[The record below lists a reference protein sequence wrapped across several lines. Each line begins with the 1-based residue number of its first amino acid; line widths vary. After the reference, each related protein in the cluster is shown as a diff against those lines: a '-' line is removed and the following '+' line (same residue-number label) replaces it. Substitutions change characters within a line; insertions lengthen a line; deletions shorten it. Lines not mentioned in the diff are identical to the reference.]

1 MSTEFLSTE
10 RRILSLLYEGKTID
24 EILHIMQIPQNFFD
38 CAVRSIMNKADLHT
52 WNEVVE
58 FSWILEQREAPE
70 PTFTKEEQ
78 ISLEYLKDHWSKVNI
93 TQH

>member
-1 MSTEFLSTE
+1 MNREFLSTE
-10 RRILSLLYEGKTID
+10 RRILTLLYQGKTID
-24 EILHIMQIPQNFFD
+24 EILDIMQIPQKFFD

-58 FSWILEQREAPE
+58 FGWTLEQREAPE

-78 ISLEYLKDHWSKVNI
+78 TSLVYLKDMWSKVNI